1 MMHLRRR
8 GFLSVLSALP
18 TLAGAAALDG
28 PARADEVSDAL
39 ADITRVRAGV
49 QTLVGAFD
57 QERTIG
63 LLATA
68 VKSEGEM
75 TLVRP
80 DRLRWEIRP
89 PDAITY
95 WIGPEGLAYATP
107 TGGGSVGKSAA
118 GRFGAVLNDLMTL
131 LGGDLS
137 TLRARYDL
145 SVQRVDGGLVLGAR
159 PTADDVK
166 KHVKNLSLR
175 IPSNLWAVSRIEIEE
190 SGGDRSVISFAQM
203 QRDVKVDPARM
214 APPRTK

>member
-1 MMHLRRR
+1 MQMRRR
-8 GFLSVLSALP
+8 GFVSLLSTLGGAVALGR
-18 TLAGAAALDG
+18 A
-28 PARADEVSDAL
+28 ARADEVSDTL
-39 ADITRVRAGV
+39 AEITRVRAGV
-49 QTLVGAFD
+49 QTLAGAFT

-63 LLATA
+63 LLASI

-80 DRLRWEIRP
+80 DRLRWELRP

-107 TGGGSVGKSAA
+107 NGGGSVGKSAA
-118 GRFGAVLNDLMTL
+118 GRFGAVLGDLMTL
-131 LGGDLS
+131 LGGDLV

-166 KHVKNLSLR
+166 KHVKSLSLR
-175 IPSNLWAVSRIEIEE
+175 LPPNLWGVSQIEIEE
-190 SGGDRSVISFAQM
+190 SGGDRSVITFPQM
-203 QRDVKVDPARM
+203 QRDVKVDAARM

>member
-1 MMHLRRR
+1 MERRLL
-8 GFLSVLSALP
+8 LSTLAAAGAWAALP
-18 TLAGAAALDG
+18 RA
-28 PARADEVSDAL
+28 ARADEVADAL
-39 ADITRVRAGV
+39 DAITRARAPIK
-49 QTLVGAFD
+49 TLVAPFE

-80 DRLRWEIRP
+80 DRLRWELRP
-89 PDAITY
+89 PDAIVY

-107 TGGGSVGKSAA
+107 GGGGSVGKGAA
-118 GRFGAVLNDLMTL
+118 GRFAAVLSDLMTM

-137 TLRARYDL
+137 KLRARYDITVP
-145 SVQRVDGGLVLGAR
+145 SKADGLVLVLR

-166 KHVKNLSLR
+166 KSVKTLTLA
-175 IPSNLWAVSRIEIEE
+175 IAADLWTVKRVEIEE
-190 SGGDRSVISFAQM
+190 AGGDRSVITFGAT

-214 APPRTK
+214 TPPAK